1 MAIEWTTAASVSF
14 RLGKQGYDNRFVIQ
28 KFWTKLKA
36 YLDIGETQIVV
47 TGHSGVGKTNLANQ
61 MHGRARDIGYKLP
74 SESKSVEVADIQA
87 GNWAKLVRV
96 LPGQDGYRTKGSID
110 IFQDNDSLEG
120 VIHLVDYGY
129 SKPRNSLHSSEMIKD
144 GISTI
149 EQLRIYNLKKEL
161 QTLSVML
168 TDVRRMYS
176 NKKRPKWI
184 IIAVNKVDL
193 YSNDRDDALEYYHPD
208 GSSEFSRLLREFLL
222 DIGSMNISIHVVQTC
237 AYEQDFEWN
246 NQSVKSEL
254 QRQEQNHILSD
265 FMTSLAAISEGEGK
279 V

>member
-36 YLDIGETQIVV
+36 YLDVGETQIVL
-47 TGHSGVGKTNLANQ
+47 TGHSGAGKTNLANQ
-61 MHGRARDIGYKLP
+61 MHGRARDIDYQLP
-74 SESKSVEVADIQA
+74 GESKSVEVANIQA

-110 IFQDNDSLEG
+110 IFQDNESLEG

-149 EQLRIYNLKKEL
+149 EQLREQNLKKEL
-161 QTLSVML
+161 QALSVML

-176 NKKRPKWI
+176 NTKMPKWI

-193 YSNDRDDALEYYHPD
+193 YSNDRDDALIYYHPD
-208 GSSEFSRLLREFLL
+208 GRSEFSRLLREFLL
-222 DIGSMNISIHVVQTC
+222 DIGSMNVSIHVVQAC

-246 NQSVKSEL
+246 NQNVKSDL
-254 QRQEQNHILSD
+254 KRQEQNHMLND
-265 FMTSLAAISEGEGK
+265 FMTTLAAISEGA